1 MNQGVNLDL
10 SLAQYDPWVIKKK
23 LTATDTSNYGKL
35 SLSQRG
41 MGSITPQMRQSMRE
55 EMETIQGV
63 EVKVHVIEEGNQAED
78 YTWRLVRESDGKY
91 YMKGGWIVFARN
103 NGYQEG
109 DEIGLMWDQSYERFL
124 LHKIVQFQK

>member
-91 YMKGGWIVFARN
+91 YMKGGWIVN

-109 DEIGLMWDQSYERFL
+109 DVIGLM
-124 LHKIVQFQK
+124 